1 MDSVRASLLASEIDT
16 QTDGQREQ
24 RRGLS
29 EPLEERG
36 REGGRVAN
44 VSGGGGRRRS
54 THTYTLTNEEAG
66 AGERGRGRGRAGQ
79 RRRRRREQRPSSRL
93 GQGRRRRP
101 RAGRACRDK
110 QTSDMSKT
118 STFAAGCGSQFL
130 SLLRLMKSPSS
141 FGQPA
146 SMPRHRRPA
155 ALCLPKSWVTL
166 TDIGGEVNFCL
177 WM

>member
-1 MDSVRASLLASEIDT
+1 M
-16 QTDGQREQ
+16 
-24 RRGLS
+24 
-29 EPLEERG
+29 
-36 REGGRVAN
+36 AN
-44 VSGGGGRRRS
+44 VSGGGRRRS

-66 AGERGRGRGRAGQ
+66 EGERGRAGL

-146 SMPRHRRPA
+146 SMPGRRSRRPA
-155 ALCLPKSWVTL
+155 AFCLPKSWVTL